1 MLGRTFLNVLSVI
14 SRARRMHMW
23 HRVLFGIVSA
33 SGVALL
39 GTSASAATIFG
50 SKLNHEPTPAET
62 CRATNP
68 AKMCSWVLT
77 IAQQNVGHERAPKNG
92 TIVKLRLRSCS
103 AGSFV
108 LQRARAFPSSR
119 QARVIKTG
127 PTINYLG
134 NASNCN
140 GGLFI
145 ETFTVNVPVL
155 AGDYLAV
162 VATKVGFIY
171 NSSGDGSLVFDPP
184 LVDGGTFRT
193 AASSGTGAGIL
204 MLQAQ
209 YND

>member
-1 MLGRTFLNVLSVI
+1 MLGRKVSSVA
-14 SRARRMHMW
+14 RAASLTGKTSLRDPI
-23 HRVLFGIVSA
+23 FCGAVSA
-33 SGVALL
+33 IAFVLL
-39 GTSASAATIFG
+39 ATPASAATIFG

-62 CRATNP
+62 CRSNAP
-68 AKMCSWVLT
+68 SKMCSWVLT
-77 IAQQNVGHERAPKNG
+77 IAQQNVGHEVAPKTG
-92 TIVKLRLRSCS
+92 TIVKVRLRSCS

-119 QARVIKTG
+119 QAKVLKTG

-140 GGLFI
+140 GGVFI
-145 ETFTVNVPVL
+145 ETFAVNVPVL
-155 AGDYLAV
+155 AGDYLSV

-184 LVDGGTFRT
+184 LVDGGTLRT

-204 MLQAQ
+204 MLQAE
-209 YND
+209 YSN